1 MKKII
6 LAISMLFIGYISLAQ
21 SAWIRVALD
30 EKVSVMMPGAPQKNQ
45 TPQSVVFMLETT
57 DSSIYNVNV
66 IDFAGFGMDSAMLQ
80 GMVGEESFLEQFKTG
95 FTHQQFV
102 DAEVTESKMSNFGK
116 YTVYEFTIEIAGE
129 GAVKRRL
136 HNYNLFVGSKDYS
149 FTFSATSNEEAL
161 KDKFLKSIEVN

>member
-6 LAISMLFIGYISLAQ
+6 LAISMLFIGYISFAQ

-45 TPQSVVFMLETT
+45 TPQSVVFMLKTA
-57 DSSIYNVNV
+57 DSSVYNVNV

-95 FTHQQFV
+95 FVQQMG
-102 DAEVTESKMSNFGK
+102 DAEVIESKMSNFGK